1 MFGVKVSLFSLL
13 FVLVGILFALVGIFL
28 LTVFITSIIK
38 FCNARKNS
46 DVRMSF
52 EQFRRIYNLSPN
64 KWCCY
69 DDYTIDRKE
78 YIKEEGNGIVCK
90 QVWVSMKTYFDFLC
104 LVIWQWKIDRKEKK
118 EETFKDEMKGLKTLS
133 FMINKDA
140 EEIQK
145 RTQKEMEK
153 LAKKIEEIHSNS

>member
-1 MFGVKVSLFSLL
+1 MDFIIK
-13 FVLVGILFALVGIFL
+13 LFASICILAGIFL
-28 LTVFITSIIK
+28 LIVFVISIVT

-69 DDYTIDRKE
+69 DDYTIDRRE

-90 QVWVSMKTYFDFLC
+90 QVSVSMKTYFDFLC
-104 LVIWQWKIDRKEKK
+104 LVIWQWKIDRAEEK
-118 EETFKDEMKGLKTLS
+118 EETFAYEMQGLKTLS
-133 FMINKDA
+133 SMINKDA
-140 EEIQK
+140 EEIQRK
-145 RTQKEMEK
+145 TQKEMEK

>member
-1 MFGVKVSLFSLL
+1 MDFIIK
-13 FVLVGILFALVGIFL
+13 LFA
-28 LTVFITSIIK
+28 SIIILAGLAFLIIFIISLVT
-38 FCNARKNS
+38 FCRARKDS

-90 QVWVSMKTYFDFLC
+90 QVSVSMKTYFDFLC
-104 LVIWQWKIDRKEKK
+104 LVFWQWKIDRAEKK
-118 EETFKDEMKGLKTLS
+118 EETFKDEIKGLKTLS
-133 FMINKDA
+133 SMINKDA

>member
-1 MFGVKVSLFSLL
+1 MFSVKVALF
-13 FVLVGILFALVGIFL
+13 GIFLILTGIFL
-28 LTVFITSIIK
+28 LIVFITSIVT
-38 FCNARKNS
+38 FCRARKNS

-69 DDYTIDRKE
+69 DDYTIERKE
-78 YIKEEGNGIVCK
+78 YIKEDGNGIVCK
-90 QVWVSMKTYFDFLC
+90 EVSVSMKTYFDFLR
-104 LVIWQWKIDRKEKK
+104 LVIWQWKIDRAEEK
-118 EETFKDEMKGLKTLS
+118 EETFAYEMQGLKTLS
-133 FMINKDA
+133 SMINKDA

-153 LAKKIEEIHSNS
+153 VAKKIEEIHSNS

>member
-1 MFGVKVSLFSLL
+1 MDF
-13 FVLVGILFALVGIFL
+13 
-28 LTVFITSIIK
+28 IIK
-38 FCNARKNS
+38 LFESISILAGITFLIIFIISIVIFRIARKNS

-52 EQFRRIYNLSPN
+52 KQFRRIYNLSPN

-69 DDYTIDRKE
+69 DDYAIERKE
-78 YIKEEGNGIVCK
+78 YIKEDGKWIGCK
-90 QVWVSMKTYFDFLC
+90 EVSVSMKTYFDFLC
-104 LVIWQWKIDRKEKK
+104 LIVWLWKLDRKEKK
-118 EETFKDEMKGLKTLS
+118 EETFANEMQGLKTLS
-133 FMINKDA
+133 SMINRDA

>member
-1 MFGVKVSLFSLL
+1 MDFIIK
-13 FVLVGILFALVGIFL
+13 LFASICILAGIAFL
-28 LTVFITSIIK
+28 IIFIISIVI
-38 FCNARKNS
+38 FRNARKNS

-52 EQFRRIYNLSPN
+52 EQFRRICNLSPN
-64 KWCCY
+64 KWY
-69 DDYTIDRKE
+69 YFDNDYVMRRKE
-78 YIKEEGNGIVCK
+78 YIKEDGNGIVCK
-90 QVWVSMKTYFDFLC
+90 EVSVSMKTYFDFLC
-104 LVIWQWKIDRKEKK
+104 LVIWQWKIDRAEKK

-133 FMINKDA
+133 SMINKDA

>member
-1 MFGVKVSLFSLL
+1 MDFIIK
-13 FVLVGILFALVGIFL
+13 LFASICILAGIFL
-28 LTVFITSIIK
+28 LIVFVVSIIT

-90 QVWVSMKTYFDFLC
+90 QVSVSMKTYFDFLC
-104 LVIWQWKIDRKEKK
+104 LVVWQWKIDRTEKK
-118 EETFKDEMKGLKTLS
+118 EETFAYEMQGLNTLS
-133 FMINKDA
+133 SMINKDV
-140 EEIQK
+140 EEIQRK
-145 RTQKEMEK
+145 TQKEMEK

>member
-1 MFGVKVSLFSLL
+1 MDFIIKL
-13 FVLVGILFALVGIFL
+13 FVSIAILACLAFLIIF
-28 LTVFITSIIK
+28 IISIII
-38 FCNARKNS
+38 FCKARKNS

-52 EQFRRIYNLSPN
+52 GQFRRIYNLSPN

-90 QVWVSMKTYFDFLC
+90 QVSVSMKTYFDFLC
-104 LVIWQWKIDRKEKK
+104 LVVWQWKIDRTEEK
-118 EETFKDEMKGLKTLS
+118 EETFAYEMQGLKTIS
-133 FMINKDA
+133 SMINKDV

>member
-1 MFGVKVSLFSLL
+1 MFSVKVALF
-13 FVLVGILFALVGIFL
+13 GIFLILTGIFL
-28 LTVFITSIIK
+28 LIVFITSIVT
-38 FCNARKNS
+38 FCRARKNS

-69 DDYTIDRKE
+69 DDYTIERKE
-78 YIKEEGNGIVCK
+78 YIKEDGNGIVCK
-90 QVWVSMKTYFDFLC
+90 EVSVSMKTYFDFLR
-104 LVIWQWKIDRKEKK
+104 LVIWQWKIDRAEEK
-118 EETFKDEMKGLKTLS
+118 EETFAYEMQGLKTLS
-133 FMINKDA
+133 SMINKDA

>member
-1 MFGVKVSLFSLL
+1 MSIIKGLIVAFLFL
-13 FVLVGILFALVGIFL
+13 AGIFL
-28 LTVFITSIIK
+28 LIVFVVSIVT

-69 DDYTIDRKE
+69 DDYTIERKE
-78 YIKEEGNGIVCK
+78 YIKEDGNGIVCK
-90 QVWVSMKTYFDFLC
+90 EVCVSMKTYFDFLC
-104 LVIWQWKIDRKEKK
+104 LVIWQWKIDRKEQK
-118 EETFKDEMKGLKTLS
+118 EENFKDEMKGLKTLS
-133 FMINKDA
+133 SMINKDV
-140 EEIQK
+140 EEIQRK
-145 RTQKEMEK
+145 TQKEMEK

>member
-1 MFGVKVSLFSLL
+1 MFSVKVALFGIF
-13 FVLVGILFALVGIFL
+13 FVLVGIFL
-28 LTVFITSIIK
+28 LIVFITSIIT

-90 QVWVSMKTYFDFLC
+90 QVSVSMKTYFDFLC
-104 LVIWQWKIDRKEKK
+104 LVIWQWKIDRTEKK
-118 EETFKDEMKGLKTLS
+118 EETFAYEIQGLKTLS
-133 FMINKDA
+133 SMINKDV
-140 EEIQK
+140 EEIQRK
-145 RTQKEMEK
+145 TQKEMEK

>member
-1 MFGVKVSLFSLL
+1 MDFIIK
-13 FVLVGILFALVGIFL
+13 LFA
-28 LTVFITSIIK
+28 SIIILAGLAFLIIFIISLVT

-69 DDYTIDRKE
+69 DDYTIQRKE
-78 YIKEEGNGIVCK
+78 YIKEDGNGIVCK
-90 QVWVSMKTYFDFLC
+90 EVWVSMKTYFDFLC
-104 LVIWQWKIDRKEKK
+104 LVFWQWKIDRAEKK
-118 EETFKDEMKGLKTLS
+118 EETFAYEMQGLKTLS
-133 FMINKDA
+133 SMINKDA

>member
-1 MFGVKVSLFSLL
+1 MDFIIK
-13 FVLVGILFALVGIFL
+13 LFASICILAGIFL
-28 LTVFITSIIK
+28 LIVFVVSIVT

-52 EQFRRIYNLSPN
+52 KQFHRIYNLSPN

-90 QVWVSMKTYFDFLC
+90 QVSVSMKTYFDFLC
-104 LVIWQWKIDRKEKK
+104 LVIWQWKIDRAEKK
-118 EETFKDEMKGLKTLS
+118 EETFANEMQGLKTIS
-133 FMINKDA
+133 SMINKDA
-140 EEIQK
+140 EEIQRK
-145 RTQKEMEK
+145 TQKEMEK
-153 LAKKIEEIHSNS
+153 LAKKIEEIHSIS

>member
-1 MFGVKVSLFSLL
+1 MSIIKGFIVAFL
-13 FVLVGILFALVGIFL
+13 VLAGIFL
-28 LTVFITSIIK
+28 LIVFIVSVYMFHK
-38 FCNARKNS
+38 ARKNS

-90 QVWVSMKTYFDFLC
+90 QVSVSMKTYSDFLC
-104 LVIWQWKIDRKEKK
+104 LVVWQWKIDRAEEK
-118 EETFKDEMKGLKTLS
+118 EETFAYEMQGLKTLS
-133 FMINKDA
+133 SMINKDV

>member
-1 MFGVKVSLFSLL
+1 MDFIIKL
-13 FVLVGILFALVGIFL
+13 FVSISILAGFAFLIIF
-28 LTVFITSIIK
+28 IISIVT
-38 FCNARKNS
+38 FCRARKNS

-90 QVWVSMKTYFDFLC
+90 QVSVSMKTYFDFLC
-104 LVIWQWKIDRKEKK
+104 LVVWQWKIDRAEEK
-118 EETFKDEMKGLKTLS
+118 EETFAYEMQGLKTLS
-133 FMINKDA
+133 SMINKDV
-140 EEIQK
+140 EEIQRK
-145 RTQKEMEK
+145 TQKEMEK

>member
-38 FCNARKNS
+38 FCSARKNS

-90 QVWVSMKTYFDFLC
+90 QVSVSMKTYFDFLC
-104 LVIWQWKIDRKEKK
+104 LVIWQWKIDRAEKK
-118 EETFKDEMKGLKTLS
+118 EETFTYEMQGLKTLS
-133 FMINKDA
+133 SMITKDA

-153 LAKKIEEIHSNS
+153 LEKKIEEIHSNS

>member
-1 MFGVKVSLFSLL
+1 MDFIIK
-13 FVLVGILFALVGIFL
+13 LFASICILAGLAFLIIF
-28 LTVFITSIIK
+28 IISIVT
-38 FCNARKNS
+38 FHSARKNS

-90 QVWVSMKTYFDFLC
+90 QVSVSMKTYFDFLC
-104 LVIWQWKIDRKEKK
+104 LVIWQWKIDRKEQK
-118 EETFKDEMKGLKTLS
+118 ETNFKNEMKGLKTLS
-133 FMINKDA
+133 SMINRDA
-140 EEIQK
+140 EEIQRK
-145 RTQKEMEK
+145 TQKEMEK